1 MQKIIFISLAFL
13 GMINSAEAKI
23 LQLKRNIRKA
33 VQNGDMELLTKYAA
47 DHELNPVNL
56 DNCKGYKMLAVA
68 CGFGQE
74 EVVKFLLKNGADVN
88 AVNHV
93 KPGSFTALDVAEIY
107 KHKVIVKLLK
117 SQGAKH
123 FMELSKSNACER
135 ADN

>member
-1 MQKIIFISLAFL
+1 MII
-13 GMINSAEAKI
+13 SAETQTI
-23 LQLKRNIRKA
+23 QLKRDIRRA
-33 VQNGDMELLTKYAA
+33 VQEGNVKFLNKFTANQ
-47 DHELNPVNL
+47 ELNPVKL

-123 FMELSKSNACER
+123 FMELSKSSSCER